1 VTAVTLSAGGTPA
14 LGQDA
19 QNKPTTQLTGEQ
31 PDGTVVVTSS
41 SQVVTPVGKVDR
53 LEGARPKDV
62 ALSPDGQ
69 TVAVLTSTG
78 LVLYAPDG
86 SRKAGFTFDAGPLGL
101 AWAADSR
108 TVYATGGHSQV
119 YRVRLDG
126 SKWKTDG
133 NFPAVDP
140 AKVPKSAGDP
150 EDISA
155 VSGKPDRRRK
165 GNVQAT
171 GLALAPD
178 GKRLYVAL
186 GISNAVSVLDL
197 EHGNATVTVIPT
209 GIAPYRIALSP
220 DGKTLYV
227 ANRGGRAPTD
237 DEPSET
243 SAGTLVRIDPK
254 TDAALRGSL
263 SIIDTETFK
272 PVEVDAGRQPSDLV
286 CSSDGKTV
294 YVVNSDED
302 TLTFFD
308 GAKRQ
313 AARTI
318 SLRPPLDPGF
328 GQIPARITLTSDGKT
343 AYVACGGGNAVA
355 VVDLTKAQVTGYIP
369 TAWYP
374 IAVAERDGKL
384 FVADSK
390 GFGARQKNARGA
402 FRSGGSVGAMQFI
415 DADQLRDLPALTKQV
430 AVNNRWGVEELPPRK
445 DVAPVP
451 VPERVGEP
459 SVFKHVVFII
469 KENHTYDGMLG
480 DIKEG
485 NGDPSLCMF
494 GENVTPNHHALA
506 RQFVLLDNTYTSGT
520 NSADGHQWTVSGVA
534 NGYIEQNYAAHVRS
548 YPFNGGDPLAYSPE
562 GFLWSA
568 AVKAGKSLR
577 VYGEFVNKPRVRFK
591 GTEKRPKW
599 TEFYNDYKAGKVD
612 ERYDITVG
620 TDNPA
625 LLPYLHPKYVGF
637 PTMVTDQWKAGVF
650 LDDVRTFEQ
659 AGDMPA
665 LCIVHLP
672 NDHTT
677 GMSAGYPTPRAQ
689 VADNDLALGRI
700 VEGVSKS
707 KFWKETLILVIEDDS
722 ALGLDHVDGHRTV
735 AFCISPYTRR
745 GAVVSENYNHP
756 SLLRTIELVLGLPA
770 MNRFDRTATRMT
782 ACFVAADKANFE
794 PYTHVANKVP
804 LDEMNPPAEALNG
817 EAKRLAEACDKLD
830 WSQVD
835 RAHFETVARA
845 AWVSTRPGE
854 AFPVAKFHPYEDQDD
869 DDDDVAKPA
878 KTDGEATH
886 APAKANAPA
895 RRDKDDDDGD
905 DRDPK
910 AVR

>member
-1 VTAVTLSAGGTPA
+1 KAFFDRFCGGSEATIDGTFWQIAVFVVALFAGGLSAPA
-14 LGQDA
+14 LGQNA
-19 QNKPTTQLTGEQ
+19 QNKPTTQRTGEQ
-31 PDGTVVVTSS
+31 PDGSIVVPSS

-53 LEGARPKDV
+53 LDGARPKDV
-62 ALSPDGQ
+62 AISPDGQ
-69 TVAVLTSTG
+69 TVAVLTTSG
-78 LVLYAPDG
+78 IMLYAPDG
-86 SRKAGFTFDAGPLGL
+86 SRKASFTFDTGPLGL
-101 AWAADSR
+101 AWAADSK
-108 TVYATGGHSQV
+108 TIYATGGHSQV
-119 YRVRLDG
+119 HRVRLDG
-126 SKWKTDG
+126 GKWKLDG
-133 NFPAVDP
+133 SFPAVDP

-155 VSGKPDRRRK
+155 VSGKPDRRRR

-171 GLALAPD
+171 GLALSAD

-197 EHGNATVTVIPT
+197 EHGNATVAVIST
-209 GIAPYRIALSP
+209 GIAPYRTALSP

-243 SAGTLVRIDPK
+243 SAGTAVRIDPK

-328 GQIPARITLTSDGKT
+328 GQIPARITLTSDGNT

-355 VVDLTKAQVTGYIP
+355 VVDLPKAQVTGYIP

-390 GFGARQKNARGA
+390 GFGARLKNTKGA

-415 DADQLRDLPALTKQV
+415 EADQLRDLPALTKQV

-480 DIKEG
+480 DMKEG

-494 GENVTPNHHALA
+494 GENVTPNHHALS

-591 GTEKRPKW
+591 GTDKRPKW

-612 ERYDITVG
+612 EKYDVTSD

-625 LLPYLHPKYVGF
+625 LKPYLHPKYVGF
-637 PTMVTDQWKAGVF
+637 PTVVTDQWKADVF
-650 LDDVRTFEQ
+650 LDDVKKFEQ
-659 AGDMPA
+659 AGDLPA

-700 VEGVSKS
+700 VEGISKS
-707 KFWKETLILVIEDDS
+707 KFWKESLILVIEDDS
-722 ALGLDHVDGHRTV
+722 AIGLDHVDGHRTV

-756 SLLRTIELVLGLPA
+756 SLLRTMELVLGLPA

-782 ACFVAADKANFE
+782 ACFVAKPNFE

-835 RAHFETVARA
+835 RANFETVARA
-845 AWVSTRPGE
+845 AWISTRPGE
-854 AFPVAKFHPYEDQDD
+854 AFPIAKFHPYEDM
-869 DDDDVAKPA
+869 
-878 KTDGEATH
+878 
-886 APAKANAPA
+886 
-895 RRDKDDDDGD
+895 DDDDGD
-905 DRDPK
+905 RDHKPG
-910 AVR
+910 R